1 MLRLAA
7 FLLALT
13 LAMSA
18 CGGGDDSK
26 DAQQAVRDFVEA
38 TNDQDGDRLCDKL
51 LSQDYLEKYTG
62 ATGDRADDACKQQL
76 DLITGLKLRLVSIDS
91 TKVDGDEATVKVTIA
106 LSGERTPRVFRL
118 VKQDGDWKLDSGS

>member
-1 MLRLAA
+1 MVRLAA
-7 FLLALT
+7 SLLVLALA
-13 LAMSA
+13 LSA

-38 TNDQDGDRLCDKL
+38 TNDHDGDRLCGDL

-76 DLITGLKLRLVSIDS
+76 TLITGLKLRLVSIDG
-91 TKVDGDEATVKVTIA
+91 TKVDDDKATVRVTIA
-106 LSGERTPRVFRL
+106 MRGENTPRVFRL